1 MALGLFIIL
10 MGHWTNAS
18 YKKLRLARDAEE
30 ISRSAFDGAVFARSA
45 EQRKMVILK
54 NNTIGSRE
62 YLNQWEPYVKQAKN
76 AQYGEALI
84 NFRIKQAGIITL
96 SQVYE
101 TVDHVKGG
109 TIPKTLNAKLV
120 FEDDYVKTLNW
131 LANLE
136 GSLPAIR
143 VSSCKLSKGQSGN
156 DIKMELSIDIPII
169 SSKDGNDTKT

>member
-54 NNTIGSRE
+54 NNTIGSRK

-101 TVDHVKGG
+101 TVDHDKGG

>member
-10 MGHWTNAS
+10 MGNWTNAS

-54 NNTIGSRE
+54 NNTIGSRK

-101 TVDHVKGG
+101 TVDHDKGG